1 MTPASQTKKTS
12 TRRVH
17 NVLRA
22 DQNKN
27 TEHSTISNDMV
38 FYQSCLPVTGASM
51 SIMVFSCRRSAAPSL
66 MIRNATSSVTRPS
79 RMKCCFR
86 TSGLGL
92 PLASKA
98 SLIVTL
104 WLGGNGT
111 AESEKEN
118 TRRTRSVH

>member
-1 MTPASQTKKTS
+1 MTPASHTNKTS

-17 NVLRA
+17 NVLRT
-22 DQNKN
+22 DKNKN
-27 TEHSTISNDMV
+27 TEHSNDMV
-38 FYQSCLPVTGASM
+38 IYQSRLPVTGASM

-111 AESEKEN
+111 AESKKEN
-118 TRRTRSVH
+118 TRCTSNVH